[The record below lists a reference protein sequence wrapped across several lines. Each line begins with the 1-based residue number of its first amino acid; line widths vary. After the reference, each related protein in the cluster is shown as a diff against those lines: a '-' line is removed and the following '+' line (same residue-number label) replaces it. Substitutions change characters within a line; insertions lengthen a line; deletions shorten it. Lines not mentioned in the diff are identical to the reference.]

1 MDEPAPLDNP
11 RVPGAVPSGVAN
23 EPAHHDAVGAQEIV
37 RGEGVQVIHEL
48 VGATG
53 VGHLEDLIS
62 GTEDALAVEDGRDG
76 LA

>member
-1 MDEPAPLDNP
+1 MYEPAPLENP
-11 RVPGAVPSGVAN
+11 RVPGAVPSGVAD
-23 EPAHHDAVGAQEIV
+23 EPAHHDAVDAQEIV

-48 VGATG
+48 VGATS